1 MKPGAASPPEASF
14 WLLLSLGTPCP
25 LLLSSI
31 LCHSTQSPSPEW
43 KPAWPGLVTWR
54 SLITAPTQEEWDSHK
69 ESPRRQSSC
78 VVIKRRKW
86 TKGDQNQWTS
96 TTLSQAS
103 AQLLLSQESFS
114 YLLHLL
120 HSVMTLLTFHCAHH
134 ILWLHICLFVMFS
147 PHERRDCAVCPLL
160 YPCNLT

>member
-103 AQLLLSQESFS
+103 AQLLLSSGK
-114 YLLHLL
+114 LLLPSASL
-120 HSVMTLLTFHCAHH
+120 TLCHDTPDISLCSSHFMITY
-134 ILWLHICLFVMFS
+134 LFVCHVL
-147 PHERRDCAVCPLL
+147 PPWEKGLCCLPTAVSL
-160 YPCNLT
+160 